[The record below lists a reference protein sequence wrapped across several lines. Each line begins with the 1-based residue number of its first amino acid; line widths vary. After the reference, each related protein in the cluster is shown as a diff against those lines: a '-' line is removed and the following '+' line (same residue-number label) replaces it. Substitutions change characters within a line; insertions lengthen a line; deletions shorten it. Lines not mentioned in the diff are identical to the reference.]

1 MATESEVAD
10 TEGSTATAG
19 RGTLGL
25 MGWEVGNKRCTRRD
39 VVLSQNLKLNRRA
52 LDLVNQ
58 MWVGWFSG
66 RGDAIG
72 VEYTGFEVVGASDW
86 VS

>member
-1 MATESEVAD
+1 M
-10 TEGSTATAG
+10 G

-25 MGWEVGNKRCTRRD
+25 MGWEV
-39 VVLSQNLKLNRRA
+39 VLSQNLKLNCRA

-58 MWVGWFSG
+58 MWAGLFSG
-66 RGDAIG
+66 RGDPIG

-86 VS
+86 A